1 MKKGIN
7 AWSFGKMKIE
17 ECLSLAK
24 KAGFEGV
31 ELNLEEEG
39 ELSLESSR
47 EEIEGIAN
55 LAKGLNLELPSLSTG
70 LHWRYS
76 LSSLDLRI
84 RRKGMEIVERML
96 EDATILGADTVL
108 VVPGLVTEE
117 ASYDYVY
124 KASQESL
131 NNLVPL
137 ASECK
142 ICIGIEN
149 VWNKFLLSPL
159 EFKKFIDEVSSPYLV
174 AYFDLGNV
182 LVSGY
187 PEQWIEVLGERIKKV
202 HIKDFITKIGN
213 ISGFTNLLEG
223 NINWRGVILALK
235 KINYQ
240 SYLTAELSAYSFYPE
255 KLIYDTSS
263 SMDLILE
270 RSKENA

>member
-47 EEIEGIAN
+47 EETEEIAN

-70 LHWRYS
+70 LHWKYS
-76 LSSLDLRI
+76 LSSPDLRL
-84 RRKGMEIVERML
+84 REKGMEIVERML

-108 VVPGLVTEE
+108 VVPGLVTEK
-117 ASYDYVY
+117 APYDYVY

-131 NNLVPL
+131 NNLIPL

-142 ICIGIEN
+142 VCIGIEN

-159 EFKKFIDEVSSPYLV
+159 EFKRFIDEVGSPYLA

-182 LVSGY
+182 LIFGY
-187 PEQWIEVLGERIKKV
+187 PEQWIEILGERIKKV

-213 ISGFTNLLEG
+213 IFGFTNLLEG
-223 NINWRGVILALK
+223 NINWRKVILALK

>member
-47 EEIEGIAN
+47 EEIEEIAN
-55 LAKGLNLELPSLSTG
+55 LAKDLNLELPSLSTG
-70 LHWRYS
+70 LHWKYS
-76 LSSLDLRI
+76 LSSPDLRL
-84 RRKGMEIVERML
+84 REKGMEIVERML
-96 EDATILGADTVL
+96 EDATILRADTVL

-137 ASECK
+137 ASECRV
-142 ICIGIEN
+142 CIGIEN

-159 EFKKFIDEVSSPYLV
+159 EFKKFIDEVGSPYLA
-174 AYFDLGNV
+174 AYFDVGNV

-187 PEQWIEVLGERIKKV
+187 PEQWIEILGERIKKV

-223 NINWRGVILALK
+223 DIDWRKVILALK

-240 SYLTAELSAYSFYPE
+240 SYLTAELSAYSLYSE

-263 SMDLILE
+263 SMDLIL
-270 RSKENA
+270 K

>member
-7 AWSFGKMKIE
+7 AWSFGKMKISE
-17 ECLSLAK
+17 ILSLAK

-31 ELNLEEEG
+31 ELNLGEEG

-47 EEIEGIAN
+47 EEIEEIAN

-70 LHWRYS
+70 LHWKYS
-76 LSSLDLRI
+76 LSSLDLRL
-84 RRKGMEIVERML
+84 REKGMEIVERML
-96 EDATILGADTVL
+96 EDAAILGADTIL

-117 ASYDYVY
+117 ADYDYVY

-142 ICIGIEN
+142 VCIGIEN

-159 EFKKFIDEVSSPYLV
+159 EFKRFIDEVSSPYLA

-182 LVSGY
+182 LIFGY
-187 PEQWIEVLGERIKKV
+187 PEQWIEILGKRIKKV

-223 NINWRGVILALK
+223 DINWRKVILALK

-240 SYLTAELSAYSFYPE
+240 SYLTAELTPYSLYPE